1 MLNILALG
9 LKRCLRKMTEEKK
22 NSVEKEDASKK
33 VLDKKEDKKIERKVV
48 KKDFAIARGLG
59 LSISPKQCVYVC
71 RFISG
76 KSPDVA
82 VSRLADV
89 INGKRAVPM
98 AGLEVGHK
106 KGKGLAGGKFPKKAC
121 EGVMNIVKQASAN
134 AVVSGIENPVIFIA
148 KSDRASA
155 PLRKG
160 GRKAKRCNI
169 YIEVRSKSGEGN
181 K

>member
-1 MLNILALG
+1 LLNILVLG

-106 KGKGLAGGKFPKKAC
+106 KGKGLAGGKFPKKA
-121 EGVMNIVKQASAN
+121 
-134 AVVSGIENPVIFIA
+134 
-148 KSDRASA
+148 
-155 PLRKG
+155 
-160 GRKAKRCNI
+160 
-169 YIEVRSKSGEGN
+169 
-181 K
+181 